1 MSWKTVRLE
10 LAKTSDHPNGSP
22 VRAYLMR
29 LPLDRNGAISPLDY
43 ERDPNRA
50 TVRRFWPNEPDRAGT
65 LDHGPLGWS
74 LVFRQGPSAQEI
86 YHMQTLKIAL
96 DQHVVIAA
104 PDGQWL
110 PFRVARC
117 D

>member
-10 LAKTSDHPNGSP
+10 LAKTESYPNGSP

-29 LPLDRNGAISPLDY
+29 LPLDGDGTINPLAY
-43 ERDPNRA
+43 ELNPGRA
-50 TVRRFWPNEPDRAGT
+50 TVRRFWPNEPDRTGALGH
-65 LDHGPLGWS
+65 DPLGWT
-74 LVFRQGPSAQEI
+74 LIFGQDI
-86 YHMQTLKIAL
+86 YHMQSPQIAL
-96 DQHVVIAA
+96 DQRVVIAA